1 MIEKYHLIFEIIYW
15 MLFQF
20 WKFYFNNYIQS
31 VTFINNNSIY
41 LRNELHIFSKIC
53 TSSNN
58 EFVCELRNYAT
69 CRSRITFGIT
79 LINWTFRQTCI
90 WNAPLEFAPILIEFK
105 MIKNTNNG
113 NWIVNCFISV
123 HYLFHVKSN
132 LIFTNWCILN
142 DNFLCRWKLL
152 IGVQNMKKKKS
163 DKFESGFNG
172 KLIHTI
178 KAKRVPSLS
187 VWMKNECTFFKKNL
201 I

>member
-90 WNAPLEFAPILIEFK
+90 WNAPLGYQCIS
-105 MIKNTNNG
+105 IKSMVKLESLF
-113 NWIVNCFISV
+113 IVKWRNIKQ
-123 HYLFHVKSN
+123 FHSN
-132 LIFTNWCILN
+132 
-142 DNFLCRWKLL
+142 
-152 IGVQNMKKKKS
+152 
-163 DKFESGFNG
+163 
-172 KLIHTI
+172 
-178 KAKRVPSLS
+178 
-187 VWMKNECTFFKKNL
+187 FKKNVK
-201 I
+201 IKFIKIM